1 MTERLHDYPLV
12 DDLLVVIQTAELGS
26 LSLAAHTLGLAQP
39 NASRAVHR
47 VERRLGMRLFSRGA
61 RGSVPTT
68 EGTLVIDWAR
78 DVVEANR
85 RLLTAASALTRP
97 ASAPLRVAASQ
108 TIAEELLPGWLG
120 TFRRE
125 WPDVEIALTV
135 ANSTEVGRLIN
146 PDVLGFVESP
156 ELPATVPTGASSQ
169 VVAADRLVVVV
180 AADHEWAR
188 RTRPLSLDELLAT
201 PLVVREPGSGTRVS
215 LEQAVAGHGRLAP
228 PALELASNAA
238 VRVAVAAGAGPAVL
252 SELAVRSA
260 VAGGVLRAV
269 MVDGLRIERPLRAVW
284 IGEASTSMIRL
295 VELAARLS
303 SASPAEAGVKVGS

>member
-47 VERRLGMRLFSRGA
+47 VERRLGVRLFSRGA

-68 EGTLVIDWAR
+68 EGALVIDWAR

-97 ASAPLRVAASQ
+97 ASAPLRIAASQ

-135 ANSTEVGRLIN
+135 ANSTEVGRLIGA
-146 PDVLGFVESP
+146 DVLGFVESP
-156 ELPATVPTGASSQ
+156 ELPATVPAGASSQ

-188 RTRPLSLDELLAT
+188 RTRPVGLDELLAT

-215 LEQAVAGHGRLAP
+215 LEQAVAGHGRLAA

-238 VRVAVAAGAGPAVL
+238 VRVAVASGAGPAVL
-252 SELAVRSA
+252 SELAVRAS
-260 VAGGVLRAV
+260 VAGGMLRAV
-269 MVDGLRIERPLRAVW
+269 MVDDLAIARQLRAVW
-284 IGEASTSMIRL
+284 LGQP
-295 VELAARLS
+295 
-303 SASPAEAGVKVGS
+303 SPAMRALIEVAEAAGAR

>member
-26 LSLAAHTLGLAQP
+26 LSLAAHALGLAQP

-47 VERRLGMRLFSRGA
+47 VERRLGVRLFSRGA

-68 EGTLVIDWAR
+68 EGALVIDWAR

-97 ASAPLRVAASQ
+97 ASAPLRIAASQ

-135 ANSTEVGRLIN
+135 ANSTEVGRLIDA
-146 PDVLGFVESP
+146 DVLGFVESP

-188 RTRPLSLDELLAT
+188 RTRPVGLDELLAT

-238 VRVAVAAGAGPAVL
+238 VRVAVASGAGPAVL
-252 SELAVRSA
+252 SELAVRAS
-260 VAGGVLRAV
+260 VAGGMLRAV
-269 MVDGLRIERPLRAVW
+269 MVDDLAIARQLRAVW
-284 IGEASTSMIRL
+284 LGQP
-295 VELAARLS
+295 S
-303 SASPAEAGVKVGS
+303 SAMRALIEVAEAAGAR

>member
-26 LSLAAHTLGLAQP
+26 LSLAAHALGLAQP

-47 VERRLGMRLFSRGA
+47 VERRLGVRLFSRGA
-61 RGSVPTT
+61 RGSVPTP
-68 EGTLVIDWAR
+68 EGALVIDWAR

-97 ASAPLRVAASQ
+97 ASAPLRIAASQ

-135 ANSTEVGRLIN
+135 ANSTEVGRLIDA
-146 PDVLGFVESP
+146 DVLGFVESP

-188 RTRPLSLDELLAT
+188 RTRPVSLDELLAT

-238 VRVAVAAGAGPAVL
+238 VRVAVASGAGPAVL
-252 SELAVRSA
+252 SELAVRAS
-260 VAGGVLRAV
+260 VAGGMLRAV
-269 MVDGLRIERPLRAVW
+269 MVDDLAIARQLRAVW
-284 IGEASTSMIRL
+284 LGQP
-295 VELAARLS
+295 
-303 SASPAEAGVKVGS
+303 SPAMRALIEVAEAAGAR